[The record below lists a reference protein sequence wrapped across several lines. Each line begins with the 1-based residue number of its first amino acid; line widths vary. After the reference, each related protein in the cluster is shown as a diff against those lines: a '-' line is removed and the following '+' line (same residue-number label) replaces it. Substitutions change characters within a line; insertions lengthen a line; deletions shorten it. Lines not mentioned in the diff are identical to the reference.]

1 METAEPIQRLVR
13 ELSKLPGIGEKS
25 AMRLAYHILR
35 SSSENARALA
45 QAVLDIK
52 ESIKLCSKCF
62 QLTDTDPCRI
72 CSDASRDA
80 GLICV
85 VEQPPDVAALDKA
98 GDYNGLFHVL
108 HGVISPLD
116 GIGPDELKIEEL
128 IGRAQQ
134 DEVKEIIIATN
145 PTKEGESTAVYLA
158 DRLRDINV
166 RVTRIAH
173 GIPVG
178 GEVEYT
184 DSATLGMALGG
195 RREM

>member
-1 METAEPIQRLVR
+1 M
-13 ELSKLPGIGEKS
+13 
-25 AMRLAYHILR
+25 
-35 SSSENARALA
+35 
-45 QAVLDIK
+45 
-52 ESIKLCSKCF
+52 
-62 QLTDTDPCRI
+62 
-72 CSDASRDA
+72 
-80 GLICV
+80 
-85 VEQPPDVAALDKA
+85 AALDKA